1 VLFPPALQKQWD
13 EQAQQATEWSK
24 GHGRLERR
32 TIITTPW
39 LNEYL
44 EDWPGVGQVFRLERE
59 RKVKGKVEVE
69 VVYGLTS
76 LSSVAADAQQLLGYT
91 RGHWGIEN
99 GLHYIRDETL
109 GEDRCRVRRGQ
120 GARVLASMRNVAV
133 HLLKGTEY
141 RSVAGATRAMSALP
155 ELALNLLNDTTSIS
169 E

>member
-1 VLFPPALQKQWD
+1 MGA
-13 EQAQQATEWSK
+13 ATVWNK
-24 GHGRLERR
+24 GHGRLEQR
-32 TIITTPW
+32 TITTTGW

-44 EDWPGVGQVFRLERE
+44 TDWPGVEQVFRLERR
-59 RKVKGKVEVE
+59 RKVKGKTEVE

-76 LSSVAADAQQLLGYT
+76 LSTLAADAAGLLGYT

-120 GARVLASMRNVAV
+120 GSRVLASIRNAAV
-133 HLLKGTEY
+133 RLLKGTEY
-141 RSVAGATRAMSALP
+141 RSAAAATRAMTAQPEVALH
-155 ELALNLLNDTTSIS
+155 LLNDTASIS

>member
-1 VLFPPALQKQWD
+1 MLQRRWD
-13 EQAQQATEWSK
+13 ESVDEATVWNK
-24 GHGRLERR
+24 GHGRVERR
-32 TIITTPW
+32 TITTTGW
-39 LNEYL
+39 LNGYL
-44 EDWPGVGQVFRLERE
+44 TDWPGVEQVFRLERR

-76 LSSVAADAQQLLGYT
+76 LSSLAADAERLLGYT

-120 GARVLASMRNVAV
+120 GARVLASMRNAAV
-133 HLLKGTEY
+133 HLLKGTEH
-141 RSVAGATRAMSALP
+141 RSVAAATRAMTAQP
-155 ELALNLLNDTTSIS
+155 ELALNLLNDTASIS